1 MKACRTASVVGL
13 GALFVAGALGA
24 CRESARPDVPSVTTA
39 HPTAAQP
46 VLSGR
51 AGDAAAAA
59 DAPQPATPE
68 AGAPTAPASISFVE
82 GSKKIEAPVCS
93 RLYVVAAKGEVT
105 VESLTTPKAKDVLS
119 LGDVLVVLHPEP
131 VEVKVPGLAVEV
143 VRDFPCA
150 TRDRPAPEKTIV
162 RSKDIPEL
170 SWGRGSM
177 RAKLLVG
184 TKISPELYIGWLEGT
199 AAVPEHD
206 HPTSI
211 ETVVALEAAG
221 TFMLDGKESRLGPRQ
236 IVSVPKG
243 TKHAWKPDPGSK
255 LVAIQLYEPPGPEQR
270 FLTLA
275 AAEKD
280 AGAPKR

>member
-1 MKACRTASVVGL
+1 V
-13 GALFVAGALGA
+13 LFVAGALGA
-24 CRESARPDVPSVTTA
+24 CHKSARMDVPSVTTA
-39 HPTAAQP
+39 HPTAAPP
-46 VLSGR
+46 VLSGPT
-51 AGDAAAAA
+51 GDAAATA
-59 DAPQPATPE
+59 DAPAPATLPE
-68 AGAPTAPASISFVE
+68 AGAPTTPASISFVE

-93 RLYVVAAKGEVT
+93 RLYVVAAKGDVT
-105 VESLTTPKAKDVLS
+105 VESLGTPKAKDVLS
-119 LGDVLVVLHPEP
+119 PGDVLVVRHPEP
-131 VEVKVPGLAVEV
+131 VEVKAPGLAVEV
-143 VRDFPCA
+143 VRDLPCA
-150 TRDRPAPEKTIV
+150 TRDRPTAEKTIV
-162 RSKDIPEL
+162 RAKDIPDL

-184 TKISPELYIGWLEGT
+184 TKTSPELYIGWLEGT

-221 TFMLDGKESRLGPRQ
+221 TFTLDGKESRLGPRQ

-243 TKHAWKPDPGSK
+243 TKHAWKPDPASK
-255 LVAIQLYEPPGPEQR
+255 LVAVQLYEPPGPEQR

-280 AGAPKR
+280 AGAGAPKR